1 MNSQTAAVYREL
13 MIRVSI
19 NHSDSDGF
27 CLWPKCNA
35 KSIMGFK
42 GQENDQIWTLE
53 ISP

>member
-1 MNSQTAAVYREL
+1 MNSQTAAVGREL
-13 MIRVSI
+13 MVRVSI
-19 NHSDSDGF
+19 NHSDGF

-53 ISP
+53 ISL